1 MSWFFV
7 SDYRSLKEIDILS
20 VWQRRSNW
28 PSYLLSRWTDH
39 WWWQKGVAGSIRPSD
54 VFLSDAPVAKV
65 VTKYIRLQ
73 SLVRTQFLI
82 QYMAGI
88 IEWGF
93 IAWTSLTVC
102 CLGDTLGNF
111 QYYFYI
117 HQQANSFSS
126 STITKGPSYEII
138 VSFISNQPW
147 MTDESRMA
155 WTGLYI
161 IQYLKSSQSFAA
173 IVWIQE

>member
-1 MSWFFV
+1 M
-7 SDYRSLKEIDILS
+7 K
-20 VWQRRSNW
+20 SNW
-28 PSYLLSRWTDH
+28 PSYLLARRTHGWG
-39 WWWQKGVAGSIRPSD
+39 WEKGIAGPIGPTNVVLSLASVAN
-54 VFLSDAPVAKV
+54 VVAKYV
-65 VTKYIRLQ
+65 GFQ